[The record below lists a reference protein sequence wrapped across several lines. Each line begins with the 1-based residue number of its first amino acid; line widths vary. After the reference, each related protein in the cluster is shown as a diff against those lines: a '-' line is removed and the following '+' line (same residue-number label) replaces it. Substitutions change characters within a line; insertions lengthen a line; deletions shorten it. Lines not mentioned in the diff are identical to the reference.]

1 MKRGF
6 DWKTHLKKDAENDH
20 KKPISEL
27 IRLLVTELSFCL
39 QSDKPWGE
47 KHILVSSDKLK
58 VLDKWSRLIHE
69 AMGTWRSPL
78 KDFVDTTWDHHY
90 PSSVHPD
97 WEYRN
102 YQWGGVTKCSIIQ
115 CAENLWYLFL
125 DITRNAPA
133 LNKEHTIVLR
143 GQLKMGFN
151 WALEIQMQ
159 LTALGIDLVRNP
171 DAKSWEHNYTI
182 KEA

>member
-6 DWKTHLKKDAENDH
+6 DWKAHLKKDVENDY

-27 IRLLVTELSFCL
+27 IRPMVTELSFCL

-58 VLDKWSRLIHE
+58 VLYKWSDLIQR
-69 AMGTWRSPL
+69 AIGTGMSPL
-78 KDFVDTTWDHHY
+78 RDFVDTSQDKEYHY
-90 PSSVHPD
+90 SSVYINWSYKND
-97 WEYRN
+97 
-102 YQWGGVTKCSIIQ
+102 QWRRYKCSIIR
-115 CAENLWYLFL
+115 CAVNLEQLFF

-133 LNKEHTIVLR
+133 LDKEHTIVLR
-143 GQLKMGFN
+143 DQLKMGFN
-151 WALEIQMQ
+151 WALEIQRK
-159 LTALGIDLVRNP
+159 LTELGIDLVHNP
-171 DAKSWEHNYTI
+171 DAKSWEYNYTI